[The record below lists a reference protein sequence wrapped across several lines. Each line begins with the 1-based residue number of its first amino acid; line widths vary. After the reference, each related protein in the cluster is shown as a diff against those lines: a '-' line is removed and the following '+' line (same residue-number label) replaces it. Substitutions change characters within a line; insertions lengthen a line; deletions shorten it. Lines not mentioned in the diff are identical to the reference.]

1 MTISRVTFTPAILRE
16 VKSLGL
22 RDEFF
27 NGRVQAK
34 GFTIDG
40 PTSRDLD
47 DAIYLERNGNDFIL
61 HVSIADVDSV
71 VKIGSGIDAEANKR
85 AFTRYYGYWNDPMI
99 PHELSEGLL
108 SLFEGQVRPTLTASI
123 PISRNMQIGKVEIK
137 RTALKSLKRFNYAE
151 VDSILREK
159 KDPLYDLLIGCDA
172 LSQALLS
179 SRREKG
185 ALAIY
190 DINKGIA
197 TTEEGNIIDLEQ
209 DERHVSN
216 LIIQEF
222 MILANQSVAEFC
234 AENNIPVLYRNHE
247 AKPSAPGKPNELL
260 LQVQQAM
267 QFPGKFNLETIRKG
281 VNLNLQRARYER
293 VLKGHYGLNLPAYL
307 HFTSPIRR
315 LPDLISHRNIIAFL
329 EGRPFPYSVERL
341 DEIARHVNETQDEIK
356 DKKNEHFTKIEQKKI
371 ATAVLKNDFSTL
383 DESQFSDAVESALTS
398 NRLSINLELEINE
411 RIQKKILPLTDF
423 LNILLISKKDDNVF
437 IELKKTIL
445 LELVKDLP
453 SAAYI
458 LSMIKQKFEGYSAPE
473 YMTSGVVIDQP
484 FTSIAKIQK
493 DSICFTSDP
502 CKARNK
508 KKAEQLA
515 SLNLLAKLSGVEI
528 GELNLS
534 EDLIVD
540 KPDGK
545 SEFSFSGLKIK
556 LPWKSIDAVRKDL
569 QDNPKGKLLE
579 LITINPPLSKLSF
592 NTEKAGGGDRSPV
605 FSSVATILD
614 NSLKVIEGV
623 SSDKVYAANKKDA
636 EHLASANLLSKLI
649 GETINFSGASPLTGE
664 ENSVEGTK
672 VRQPHENN
680 IINPKGQILELMKKK
695 KGWSGFIPVYNRTG
709 GEDHNPEFTAQV
721 SVLVNGEKIESDQV
735 VMRERALHV
744 EQFACA
750 GLLTKLIALKHLRE
764 GEVLFTGEDA
774 LAVQTSDLVKRIKE
788 RIAETNFTG
797 ALFEACQGLGLNTPK
812 VTETSVTHKGVLVH
826 EVTVGITNR
835 EGQTFSDAKV
845 MPKKVARNLASKEVL
860 IQAWSTLF
868 PDEENPFST

>member
-1 MTISRVTFTPAILRE
+1 MTNSRVTFPQAILRE
-16 VKSLGL
+16 VRSLSF
-22 RDEFF
+22 RDELFSK
-27 NGRVQAK
+27 RAQAK

-61 HVSIADVDSV
+61 HVSIADVDSI
-71 VKIGSGIDAEANKR
+71 VKMGSAVDTEANRR

-123 PISRNMQIGKVEIK
+123 PISRDMQVGKAEIK
-137 RTALKSLKRFNYAE
+137 RTVLKSLKRFNYAE
-151 VDSILREK
+151 VDSILKNRKGE
-159 KDPLYDLLIGCDA
+159 LYELLMGCDT

-209 DERHVSN
+209 DERHISN

-267 QFPGKFNLETIRKG
+267 QFPGKFSLETARKG
-281 VNLNLQRARYER
+281 VNLNLQRARYAR
-293 VLKGHYGLNLPAYL
+293 TLKGHYGLNLPAYL

-329 EGRPFPYSVERL
+329 ERRPFPYSVERL
-341 DEIARHVNETQDEIK
+341 DEIASHVNQTQDEIK
-356 DKKNEHFTKIEQKKI
+356 DKRDEHFARLNQKQVAVAVIE
-371 ATAVLKNDFSTL
+371 NDFSTL
-383 DESQFSDAVESALTS
+383 DESQFSDAIDIALTS
-398 NRLSINLELEINE
+398 NNLSINLELEINE

-423 LNILLISKKDDNVF
+423 LNILLISKKDSDVF
-437 IELKKTIL
+437 VELKKTVL

-453 SAAYI
+453 NAVYV
-458 LSMIKQKFEGYSAPE
+458 LSMVKQKFEGYSSPE
-473 YMTSGVVIDQP
+473 FVTSGVVIDQP

-493 DSICFTSDP
+493 DKTSFASDS

-508 KKAEQLA
+508 KRAEQLA
-515 SLNLLAKLSGVEI
+515 SLNLLAKLSGVEV
-528 GELNLS
+528 GELNLG
-534 EDLIVD
+534 EDLTVS
-540 KPDGK
+540 KSDGK

-592 NTEKAGGGDRSPV
+592 DTEKVDGGDHNPV
-605 FSSVATILD
+605 FSSTATILD
-614 NSLKVIEGV
+614 NSLKAIEGT
-623 SSDKVYAANKKDA
+623 SSDKLQAANRKDA

-649 GETINFSGASPLTGE
+649 GETVTFSGASPLTGE
-664 ENSVEGTK
+664 EKPVEVTRT
-672 VRQPHENN
+672 RQPHENN
-680 IINPKGQILELMKKK
+680 IVNPKGQILELVKKK
-695 KGWSGFIPVYNRTG
+695 KWTNFQSVYNRTG

-721 SVLVNGEKIESDQV
+721 SVRINREEIKSDEV
-735 VMRERALHV
+735 VMKARALHV

-750 GLLTKLIALKHLRE
+750 GLLTKLIELRHLRE
-764 GEVLFTGEDA
+764 DEVLFTGENA
-774 LAVQTSDLVKRIKE
+774 LAVQTSDLIKRVKE
-788 RIAETNFTG
+788 RITETNFTG

-812 VTETSVTHKGVLVH
+812 VDETSVKHEGVLVH
-826 EVTVGITNR
+826 KVTVEITNR
-835 EGQTFSDAKV
+835 EGQAFSEAKV

-860 IQAWSTLF
+860 IKAWSTMF
-868 PDEENPFST
+868 PDEKNPFLC